1 MTTLYQINADIAR
14 RLDALQERLDNG
26 ETLPPTDDEVQ
37 ALLGLIEGDLTD
49 KLINYGKFI
58 KNQQSDIDGL
68 DGEIKRLTAKKRALQ
83 NRTDLLKSNMLMAMR
98 TVGIERIN
106 DPIMPIRIQANS
118 KASVMVANAETLPKE
133 FQIIKIEANKTALE
147 QAIQN
152 GASFDGVSIEKGEH
166 IRIG

>member
-1 MTTLYQINADIAR
+1 MTLYEINQ
-14 RLDALQERLDNG
+14 ALAERLTQLGELLENG
-26 ETLPPTDDEVQ
+26 ETPSQAKIDE
-37 ALLGLIEGDLTD
+37 LLDLKGDLKN

-58 KNQQSDIDGL
+58 KNTQSDIDGL
-68 DGEIKRLTAKKRALQ
+68 DSEIKRLTAKKRALQ
-83 NRTDLLKSNMLMAMR
+83 NRTDILKENMLMAMR

-106 DPIMPIRIQANS
+106 DPIMPIRIQSNS

-152 GASFDGVSIEKGEH
+152 GASFDGVSIKKGEH